1 MRRQNKKRTFKKI
14 SAFTL
19 STALAVSS
27 PMVAFAAG
35 PGGNAPGGDAPGGGS
50 SSSSSITWSGA
61 TEITSAT
68 ETTDQTYTST
78 SADQNAVLI
87 NTTDTVTLNNPT
99 VTKSGGD
106 SAGDNYSFYGI
117 NSGIMAKGGGTTNIV
132 GGTVQTTGAGA
143 NGIFSYGANSG
154 STNAEGDGTT
164 VNISDVTITTTAQGS
179 GGIMTTYGGTTNAT
193 NLTITTEGGS
203 SAPIRTD
210 RGGGWVTVDGGTY
223 TSNGLGSPA
232 IYSTAD
238 IDVSNATLVSNL
250 SEGVC
255 IEGTGSISL
264 TDCDLTANNTSTNGN
279 ATFYDTIMIY
289 QSMSGDASTGTSE
302 YTMKGGSLTS
312 KNGDTFHVTN
322 TAANINLEGVTITNS
337 SDGALLSVCDDGWTD
352 SSNPCNEAIVTAANQ
367 TLEGDM
373 LVGSDS
379 SLTLT
384 MSGTTF
390 WTGKTSGEIS
400 NAAGTS
406 VSTSIGTVDVTMSDD
421 ATWVLTGDSTVS
433 SLSGSGYINYNGYTL
448 TVGSTAYTSGSIG
461 NIEETS
467 NTTAPDNNTYSSD
480 DSSSSD
486 SSSSDSS
493 SDSSS
498 SSSDSSSSDSSSSSS
513 DSSSSSTNN
522 SSTTN
527 TSGTSSAANTTST
540 TATSSATSATTTTAT
555 NSATTTTT
563 STNEKVAF
571 KINKNNKAVKKV
583 TVKKGKTVK
592 LKIKSSTTGATFKI
606 VKLTA
611 KNKKVATAKLKGK
624 KLTLKGKKAGK
635 YTLKIKGTAD
645 GYTAVTKSL
654 KVTVK

>member
-493 SDSSS
+493 SSDS

-645 GYTAVTKSL
+645 GYTAVTKLL